1 MMIHQSAEKLTAIEI
16 QESSAQKSSNSQEG
30 VQGSGVSEAITQL
43 TAEHQ
48 AEILARHLPL
58 PWAASNC
65 KSFDISTA
73 TLMLRYEAFSAGIML
88 MSDEYGQWQFRPD
101 EPWASKDGNKPKYR
115 TPKDEYDAFLAKHPE
130 IKAYWKDLDALR
142 ARCFTIDGKPYILI
156 TEGGFK
162 GITGCMHDIPTVAL
176 VGVTMGLT
184 PRKKGEPDLVP
195 ALKRLAE
202 AGFNFIIAFDSDTK
216 PKTVKSVRRQEKRI
230 AERLRAYGCDVLSV
244 TGHWEAGENG
254 ELKGM
259 DDFINNKSIE
269 EFRAILMQAAP
280 IGETLDTGNR
290 KTKKPPTTSQTA
302 TLLAEQYGS
311 KWKYDDDQQ
320 TWRVDSGKHWQK
332 RSVGQFHTLLKTVLD
347 AKNIPYPGA
356 AYIRDVENLLEMDLR
371 QERWQTWDRAR
382 FINFSNCV
390 LDGEKGSTLS
400 YSPAMGFKS
409 FLPYDYKPLES
420 GLSDSLEAL
429 RVNCPGVYKFFHTAM
444 KGDKRKMFKLLAII
458 NALLKYRFFD
468 LQMFVHLVGAP
479 GSGKGKFA
487 RFCQKLVGQDNHTAC
502 QLDKL
507 SDGSTKASIIDKQ
520 LVVFPDERKPI
531 GIDSILSLTGGDA
544 ITYRELYQKA
554 SNANFYGGLLICSNK
569 PIFVGD
575 TTGLDRRLCLVQF
588 DNPIPTEQ
596 RKHSLEQELDSEIPA
611 CIAIALSL
619 TDDAVTQ
626 AIQGTGTSR
635 IPEYK
640 AKEWEMKV
648 EVNSVAAF
656 FDTELVLD
664 STAKT
669 PVGKFY
675 EAYKSFCEEGGLS
688 KFSIVKFPRL
698 LSDILGEE
706 KLPVTRHQ
714 GRIAYF
720 EGLRLRKEADTHPT
734 HSQVLAGVDGG
745 VSGSS
750 AGVDVGV
757 EPARDMDQRELRELL
772 PKSSD
777 GNEGKSKRDDDL
789 PDKKEESKSEINT
802 EEGLL
807 PSTPATPANPVPAT
821 NKTPARTPAKLPR
834 PSRPTPAIKNHHKEF
849 EVGDRVRILNS
860 GLHHGQDGKVVA
872 VFFGSTENNY
882 RIALDKESHLSREVT
897 VTVPYSQKFP
907 ILMRVC

>member
-1 MMIHQSAEKLTAIEI
+1 MILPQIAEKLTVTDVVD
-16 QESSAQKSSNSQEG
+16 SSSKKHSASEEW

-48 AEILARHLPL
+48 AQIIARRIPL
-58 PWAASNC
+58 PWAMTNC
-65 KSFDISTA
+65 KSFDIENA
-73 TLMLRYEAFSAGIML
+73 TLMLRYKAKSAGIML
-88 MSDEYGQWQFRPD
+88 MSDEYGQWQLRPD
-101 EPWASKDGNKPKYR
+101 EPWASKNGKIPKYR

-130 IKAYWKDLDALR
+130 IKAYWKDLDALK
-142 ARCFTIDGKPYILI
+142 ARCFTINGKPYILI

-216 PKTVKSVRRQEKRI
+216 PETVKSVRQQEKRI
-230 AERLRAYGCDVLSV
+230 EECLRAYGCDVLSV
-244 TGHWEAGENG
+244 TGHWEPGENG

-269 EFRAILMQAAP
+269 EFRAILMKAAP
-280 IGETLDTGNR
+280 IGETLDTANQ
-290 KTKKPPTTSQTA
+290 KNKKPPTTREVA
-302 TLLAEQYGS
+302 ILLAEQYGS

-332 RSVGQFHTLLKTVLD
+332 RSVGQFHTLLRTVLD
-347 AKNIPYPGA
+347 AKNIRYPGA
-356 AYIRDVENLLEMDLR
+356 AYIRDLENLLEMGLR

-444 KGDKRKMFKLLAII
+444 EGDKRKMFKLLAIV

-507 SDGSTKASIIDKQ
+507 SDGSTKASIIEKQ
-520 LVVFPDERKPI
+520 LVVFPDERKPV
-531 GIDSILSLTGGDA
+531 GIDSILSLTGGDV

-554 SNANFYGGLLICSNK
+554 SNSHFYGGLLICSNK

-596 RKHSLEQELDSEIPA
+596 RKHSLERELDSEIPA

-626 AIQGTGTSR
+626 AIQGTGASQ

-664 STAKT
+664 PTAKT

-720 EGLRLRKEADTHPT
+720 DGLRLREESDTHLT
-734 HSQVLAGVDGG
+734 RSQVLAGVEGG
-745 VSGSS
+745 VSGSL

-757 EPARDMDQRELRELL
+757 EPARDIHQRELRELL
-772 PKSSD
+772 PKPPKE
-777 GNEGKSKRDDDL
+777 NQEKNKPDDDL
-789 PDKKEESKSEINT
+789 PDKRERSDSEINIK
-802 EEGLL
+802 EGLP
-807 PSTPATPANPVPAT
+807 PSTPATPAKPVPAT
-821 NKTPARTPAKLPR
+821 DKTPASTPAKLPQ
-834 PSRPTPAIKNHHKEF
+834 PSPSTPAIKRHHKEF
-849 EVGDRVRILNS
+849 KVGDRVVIAEV
-860 GLHHGQDGKVVA
+860 GTMHQGQHGQVIHVGY
-872 VFFGSTENNY
+872 GSRETDY
-882 RIALDKESHLSREVT
+882 IVKLDKESRGSKQVRVT
-897 VTVPYSQKFP
+897 IPNGSKLTF
-907 ILMRVC
+907 LMKL